1 MKKIRLNESDI
12 ENIVRI
18 VLEQESKESTYGQC
32 SGNNNISSPIVKTTI
47 STKNKVPSS
56 VSFQIVAYFDT
67 TKSSENVYKD
77 SLLMLKKQID
87 DKLSSLNIIAKY
99 SYNLVEVTKVIGSA
113 SNYLNG
119 PLKPTV
125 YNNGYVIPENKL
137 NEIPYNSLPGEG
149 NSNWSKNMEY
159 AKNRWSNM
167 LNYIRTNGNSLGIK
181 VDSKLNK
188 PSDIKSWIRDTGGC
202 IDEERDVNKYPIA
215 GQSVLV
221 RGKMNLIPEPP
232 TEEDLDKMLEC
243 AEGLRIVVGYFKT
256 PQTIGGIDFPKN
268 KEQHSCNFATFDI
281 LCNDVVVGISNMNN
295 QLKQTQKTKD
305 GNVINIFKDGQ
316 PAQEGKDQPG
326 YNGPKET
333 GGTVY
338 TVIDVPTN
346 ELKTILSKSNNGQ
359 IKMFIQGHKGSY
371 TRSGNYH
378 GAAPMVCAYV
388 LDKEGNKRIVY
399 GPKEPF
405 NSGANVS
412 SNNPRGDVGPK
423 KRFMDSF
430 NPCIETKVVPA

>member
-87 DKLSSLNIIAKY
+87 EKLSSLNIIAKY

-268 KEQHSCNFATFDI
+268 KKQHSCNFATFDI

-295 QLKQTQKTKD
+295 QLNQTQNTKS
-305 GNVINIFKDGQ
+305 GVINIFKDGK
-316 PAQEGKDQPG
+316 PAQIGKDQPG
-326 YNGPKET
+326 YEGPQET

-346 ELKTILSKSNNGQ
+346 ELKTILSKSYNGQ
-359 IKMFIQGHKGSY
+359 IKMFIQGHDGSY
-371 TRSGNYH
+371 RRSGKYH
-378 GAAPMVCAYV
+378 GDAPMVCAFV

-405 NSGANVS
+405 NS
-412 SNNPRGDVGPK
+412 RGDVGPE

-430 NPCIETKVVPA
+430 NPCIETKVIPA